1 MVFGSNGKP
10 NSKSHLSADLSRV
23 SARQHGKKVVLDS
36 APQFFPNTIWL
47 QFWDFEVLIWVRS
60 GVMRKTLRIKNRGP
74 QAGMHRAAFFCFGA
88 G

>member
-47 QFWDFEVLIWVRS
+47 KFWDFEVLIWVRS
-60 GVMRKTLRIKNRGP
+60 GVIRKTLRIKKSGP
-74 QAGMHRAAFFCFGA
+74 SGLFLRATTVCIN
-88 G
+88 